1 MVQLST
7 PYYSY
12 DMKLLGE
19 TLSSINECVEGMPYR
34 VHYAVKANCNPVLL
48 KAIAARGLGA
58 DVVSGG
64 EVKLA
69 LECGFPAESIV
80 FSGVGKSD
88 DEIRLALTAGI
99 GCINVESEAELDII
113 SEIAAELGVKARI
126 ALRINPDIEA
136 HTHKYITTGL
146 EENKFG
152 ISLSNMDL
160 AVATAVAN
168 PNVILQGLHFHIGS
182 QITINEPFA
191 LLCEKV
197 KKIIDD
203 FSKKG
208 IEFSYIDVGGGLG
221 IDYEHPT
228 ENPIPDFKSYFDT
241 FKANLPVKPGQTVHF
256 ELGRAIVAQ
265 CGTLVTK
272 VIYIKESD
280 TKKFVVLDAGMNA
293 LIRPALYQAYH
304 KIENVTS
311 KAEETA
317 VYDVVGPICES
328 ADVFGE
334 NVTLPIT
341 RRGDIVVIRSV
352 GAYGESMA
360 STYNSRPIPASAYV
374 G

>member
-1 MVQLST
+1 
-7 PYYSY
+7 
-12 DMKLLGE
+12 MKLLGD

-197 KKIIDD
+197 KKIIDA

-311 KAEETA
+311 MAEETA

-360 STYNSRPIPASAYV
+360 STYNSRPIPASEYTSL
-374 G
+374 